1 MAALASFCSKYSQPF
16 CQVLVAAVL
25 REPGEGAMGSQ
36 EAQLLGAAEGAG
48 EGLWAASSRKGSP
61 SCRVLSPGSLLSPK
75 ICVRN
80 HGGMVLVLSGQVNTW
95 ELEWEVALQMP
106 ERERE
111 GMPGWFP
118 ASVLPKDSCHPSMDL
133 RIPDNS

>member
-1 MAALASFCSKYSQPF
+1 M
-16 CQVLVAAVL
+16 
-25 REPGEGAMGSQ
+25 
-36 EAQLLGAAEGAG
+36 
-48 EGLWAASSRKGSP
+48 
-61 SCRVLSPGSLLSPK
+61 
-75 ICVRN
+75 
-80 HGGMVLVLSGQVNTW
+80 LVLSGQVNTW
-95 ELEWEVALQMP
+95 ELEWEVALQMS